1 MGANAVKL
9 VYLAALALLTGWIA
23 YSGRAELYIHPRFV
37 PALAAT
43 AWTLAALALF
53 QAARIVRERR
63 DVFSAWRFPDGRR
76 FLQPLAAGARYG
88 LLTLPILFALLPGA
102 QVLGGDH
109 AAHRSLRHAHAE
121 EAPAGGGFF
130 SDLQAHFHHPELSW
144 FGGAR
149 QPQTAQ
155 EGMPAAQEGA
165 PVEQGDAPAAREGAP
180 AKTEPILFDEKNFL
194 PILLEINQDP
204 GKFAGRP
211 VEISGFL
218 VDAPA
223 GGEGLYIGRY
233 VVNCC
238 VADTVIMGLA
248 VENTERWMK
257 GEDKIKVGD
266 WVKGTGVFQKAR
278 KPGTPG
284 GLIVSLKG
292 MVVETPPRNPYIYAE

>member
-1 MGANAVKL
+1 MGVNAVKL
-9 VYLAALALLTGWIA
+9 VYLVALALLTGWIA
-23 YSGRAELYIHPRFV
+23 DSGRAELYIHPRFF
-37 PALAAT
+37 PALAAA
-43 AWTLAALALF
+43 AWTLAALACF

-63 DVFSAWRFPDGRR
+63 DVWPSSSGRQL
-76 FLQPLAAGARYG
+76 LQPLAAGARYG

-102 QVLGGDH
+102 QVLGGDDAVHGSLHH
-109 AAHRSLRHAHAE
+109 AQAK

-130 SDLQAHFHHPELSW
+130 SGLQAPFRHSELPW

-149 QPQTAQ
+149 QPQTDR
-155 EGMPAAQEGA
+155 EGVPAA
-165 PVEQGDAPAAREGAP
+165 QGDAPAVREGAP
-180 AKTEPILFDEKNFL
+180 AKIEPVLFDEKNFL
-194 PILLEINQDP
+194 SILLEINRDP
-204 GKFAGRP
+204 DRFVGRP

-233 VVNCC
+233 VINCC
-238 VADTVIMGLA
+238 VADRVIMGVA

-266 WVKGTGVFQKAR
+266 WVKGTGVFQRAR
-278 KPGTPG
+278 RPGTPG

-292 MVVETPPRNPYIYAE
+292 MVAETPPRNPYIYAE